1 MTLDRPTALTRFARA
16 SVATLGTT
24 RESGS
29 PHLVPVTFAFD
40 TNTIYSMVDRK
51 PKRTTAL
58 QRLANIATNPE
69 VSLLVDHYED
79 DWTGLWWV
87 RVDGTAAVSDDRDAV
102 TTARTLLESKYPQYR
117 DLPPDGPVISIAIT
131 GVTWWEWAR

>member
-1 MTLDRPTALTRFARA
+1 MTLDQGTALARFARA
-16 SVATLGTT
+16 PVASLGTT

-29 PHLVPVTFAFD
+29 PHLVPVTFAVEAE
-40 TNTIYSMVDRK
+40 TVYSMVDRK
-51 PKRTTAL
+51 PKTTRAL
-58 QRLANIATNPE
+58 QRLANIAANPE

-87 RVDGTAAVSDDRDAV
+87 RLDGTATVSEDAATL
-102 TTARTLLESKYPQYR
+102 TTARTLLESKYPQYENQ
-117 DLPPDGPVISIAIT
+117 PPDGPAISIAIT